1 MRNILRVLGRD
12 FKRLLKAP
20 AALVVVIVLVV
31 LPSTYTWVNVIG
43 FWNPYNNTG
52 NMRVCVVNEDTGGSN
67 DIMGDMNLGNQIVDQ
82 LHENT
87 QLKWEFTDYDDAM
100 EKVESGEVYAAF
112 VIPSDFTE
120 NLFTIL
126 SGDFHQPNLQYYVNE
141 KKNPVSPKVT
151 DAGST
156 TLDETIN
163 SQFVS
168 TVSSVVADTLN
179 EKIAEAE
186 EGLDVAQ
193 SNTVKQLNRAI
204 DSVSDARSM
213 VDELST
219 STGEA
224 QGKAQAAKGQ
234 LQQARSDAKTVQDQL
249 QQVYDLSGTLQ
260 KSIGDFSAAASPAL
274 SEASVAL
281 SQISSG
287 VSGAVS
293 DASSSI
299 TGAQGT
305 VDASIERAQGVIDM
319 NDTIIAELTTIYDGM
334 ADSDPHKDEL
344 KLAIDS
350 ATKRNQELQRD
361 LDDLQQLY
369 NDTETT
375 AAQLSGAATT
385 LNTAIQQSIGY
396 AGTYQSQ
403 LFGTT
408 LPQVSSGISQVGSA
422 AISLKAAITN
432 QGYLIDQTGNV
443 IDQLESTLGA
453 AGDSLTQTN
462 AVLADLGKMLT
473 TARNDVSMLG
483 TSTAIDELAD
493 NGRIDPEKIAE
504 FMASPTQVTTEKLYP
519 LNAYGSAMAP
529 LFISLSLWIGT
540 LMLCVILKLEV
551 DKEEIPDLT
560 VVQGYLGR
568 WLFFAVLVTLQ
579 AIVCVAGCLALGVQ
593 TVSVPAF
600 FFTAIILSLAYLCIT
615 YTLSSSFQHIGIGLC
630 IIMVFVQI
638 PGGTG
643 LYPVEMTDEFFRT
656 VYPMF
661 PFTYGINA
669 LRETI
674 GGFYGT
680 QWISYIGIL
689 FAIGISMGVIG
700 VFVRP
705 HLTNLNRLV
714 AKEIKKSDLLNVED
728 ALVPERRYRI
738 GQLIRALADHD
749 EFHNAVQQQA
759 DRFMAL
765 YPRLKRGALILGILV
780 PVAFTAAFAV
790 TTTEKVVTLTGWLI
804 WLVLTIAFLLGM
816 ELVRDN
822 IQRQAHIDSMSD
834 EELRE
839 HLAERGKKV
848 VKELVPAAM
857 STARMSVPVDRT
869 ARAAGVTVPLPP
881 VGKMSD
887 DLGESFEGGTARHD
901 GAKGALRDDEK
912 KHKHKKHEKKHHD
925 KKQEGDHE

>member
-1 MRNILRVLGRD
+1 M
-12 FKRLLKAP
+12 
-20 AALVVVIVLVV
+20 
-31 LPSTYTWVNVIG
+31 
-43 FWNPYNNTG
+43 
-52 NMRVCVVNEDTGGSN
+52 
-67 DIMGDMNLGNQIVDQ
+67 
-82 LHENT
+82 
-87 QLKWEFTDYDDAM
+87 
-100 EKVESGEVYAAF
+100 
-112 VIPSDFTE
+112 
-120 NLFTIL
+120 
-126 SGDFHQPNLQYYVNE
+126 NE

-179 EKIAEAE
+179 EKVAEAE

-224 QGKAQAAKGQ
+224 QGKAQAAKDQ

-249 QQVYDLSGTLQ
+249 QQVYDLSGALQ
-260 KSIGDFSAAASPAL
+260 KSIGDFTAAASPAL
-274 SEASVAL
+274 SESSVAL
-281 SQISSG
+281 SQVSSG

-403 LFGTT
+403 LFGTA

-432 QGYLIDQTGNV
+432 QGYLIDQTGNI

-453 AGDSLTQTN
+453 AGDSLTQTD

-483 TSTAIDELAD
+483 TSTAIDELVD

-504 FMASPTQVTTEKLYP
+504 FMH
-519 LNAYGSAMAP
+519 
-529 LFISLSLWIGT
+529 
-540 LMLCVILKLEV
+540 
-551 DKEEIPDLT
+551 
-560 VVQGYLGR
+560 R
-568 WLFFAVLVTLQ
+568 
-579 AIVCVAGCLALGVQ
+579 
-593 TVSVPAF
+593 
-600 FFTAIILSLAYLCIT
+600 
-615 YTLSSSFQHIGIGLC
+615 
-630 IIMVFVQI
+630 
-638 PGGTG
+638 
-643 LYPVEMTDEFFRT
+643 
-656 VYPMF
+656 
-661 PFTYGINA
+661 
-669 LRETI
+669 LR
-674 GGFYGT
+674 
-680 QWISYIGIL
+680 
-689 FAIGISMGVIG
+689 
-700 VFVRP
+700 R
-705 HLTNLNRLV
+705 
-714 AKEIKKSDLLNVED
+714 
-728 ALVPERRYRI
+728 
-738 GQLIRALADHD
+738 
-749 EFHNAVQQQA
+749 
-759 DRFMAL
+759 
-765 YPRLKRGALILGILV
+765 
-780 PVAFTAAFAV
+780 
-790 TTTEKVVTLTGWLI
+790 
-804 WLVLTIAFLLGM
+804 
-816 ELVRDN
+816 
-822 IQRQAHIDSMSD
+822 
-834 EELRE
+834 
-839 HLAERGKKV
+839 
-848 VKELVPAAM
+848 
-857 STARMSVPVDRT
+857 
-869 ARAAGVTVPLPP
+869 
-881 VGKMSD
+881 
-887 DLGESFEGGTARHD
+887 
-901 GAKGALRDDEK
+901 
-912 KHKHKKHEKKHHD
+912 
-925 KKQEGDHE
+925 

>member
-1 MRNILRVLGRD
+1 
-12 FKRLLKAP
+12 
-20 AALVVVIVLVV
+20 
-31 LPSTYTWVNVIG
+31 
-43 FWNPYNNTG
+43 
-52 NMRVCVVNEDTGGSN
+52 
-67 DIMGDMNLGNQIVDQ
+67 
-82 LHENT
+82 
-87 QLKWEFTDYDDAM
+87 
-100 EKVESGEVYAAF
+100 
-112 VIPSDFTE
+112 
-120 NLFTIL
+120 
-126 SGDFHQPNLQYYVNE
+126 
-141 KKNPVSPKVT
+141 
-151 DAGST
+151 
-156 TLDETIN
+156 
-163 SQFVS
+163 
-168 TVSSVVADTLN
+168 
-179 EKIAEAE
+179 
-186 EGLDVAQ
+186 
-193 SNTVKQLNRAI
+193 
-204 DSVSDARSM
+204 M

-224 QGKAQAAKGQ
+224 QGKAQAAKDQ

-249 QQVYDLSGTLQ
+249 QQVYDLSGALQ
-260 KSIGDFSAAASPAL
+260 KSIGDFTAAASPAL

-281 SQISSG
+281 SQISSS

-369 NDTETT
+369 NDTEAT

-403 LFGTT
+403 LFGTA

-432 QGYLIDQTGNV
+432 QGYLIDQTGNI

-453 AGDSLTQTN
+453 AGDSLTQTD
-462 AVLADLGKMLT
+462 AVLADLGKTLT

-483 TSTAIDELAD
+483 TSTAIDELVD

-680 QWISYIGIL
+680 QWISYIGTL

-759 DRFMAL
+759 DRFMTL
-765 YPRLKRGALILGILV
+765 YLSLI
-780 PVAFTAAFAV
+780 
-790 TTTEKVVTLTGWLI
+790 
-804 WLVLTIAFLLGM
+804 
-816 ELVRDN
+816 
-822 IQRQAHIDSMSD
+822 HI
-834 EELRE
+834 
-839 HLAERGKKV
+839 
-848 VKELVPAAM
+848 
-857 STARMSVPVDRT
+857 
-869 ARAAGVTVPLPP
+869 
-881 VGKMSD
+881 
-887 DLGESFEGGTARHD
+887 
-901 GAKGALRDDEK
+901 
-912 KHKHKKHEKKHHD
+912 
-925 KKQEGDHE
+925 